1 MLLNSIKLQNIR
13 SYSSQTIAFP
23 HGTILLAGDIGSG
36 KSTILLAIEFAL
48 FGSSRTDLPAEFLLR
63 KGTTLGSVELNFSL
77 PGQEIVIQRTLKK
90 EREVIKQTSG
100 YLIINGIKKELMPV
114 ELKAEIVNLL
124 GYPDESLS
132 KSKNYLFR
140 YTVYTPQEEMKLIL
154 QEEPELRLDTL
165 RKIFNVDKYKIIREN
180 LQIYFKL
187 LRTKMATSKT
197 KLEPLEAKKQQREV
211 LKLEQTRIQELLSQL
226 TPKIQ
231 DLQHLVQQ
239 KSEEITQQ
247 EQQQKMLQQKQE
259 LYKTN
264 TAILSEKISQQRMIE
279 AKIFELDQK
288 VKSLPFLFPS
298 KYDSSADS
306 SASEDRESNKIES
319 EKKQADNLKKELEQL
334 EQRRQEFMSTI
345 TQLEEKLRYIQQQI
359 VDQKK
364 NVNAFDEQ
372 LVNLPEKEQL
382 VQVLHRDLQQKEEV
396 SRKKEQLEELYLKTS
411 DVTGKN

>member
-77 PGQEIVIQRTLKK
+77 SGQEIIIQRTLKK

-154 QEEPELRLDTL
+154 QEEAELRLDTL

-180 LQIYFKL
+180 LQIYLKL
-187 LRTKMATSKT
+187 LRTKM
-197 KLEPLEAKKQQREV
+197 R
-211 LKLEQTRIQELLSQL
+211 
-226 TPKIQ
+226 
-231 DLQHLVQQ
+231 
-239 KSEEITQQ
+239 
-247 EQQQKMLQQKQE
+247 
-259 LYKTN
+259 
-264 TAILSEKISQQRMIE
+264 
-279 AKIFELDQK
+279 
-288 VKSLPFLFPS
+288 FLFS
-298 KYDSSADS
+298 
-306 SASEDRESNKIES
+306 
-319 EKKQADNLKKELEQL
+319 
-334 EQRRQEFMSTI
+334 
-345 TQLEEKLRYIQQQI
+345 
-359 VDQKK
+359 
-364 NVNAFDEQ
+364 
-372 LVNLPEKEQL
+372 
-382 VQVLHRDLQQKEEV
+382 
-396 SRKKEQLEELYLKTS
+396 
-411 DVTGKN
+411 